1 MKLSAI
7 GFAVACLLVAGS
19 AFASTGKESAKPCM
33 GCHSGAMARDF
44 ATIAAGLKAEE
55 DKGKARI
62 TNAIVDGAEV
72 DGKKMPAQAAFAGKD
87 DDINSIADWI
97 ISLAPASE

>member
-1 MKLSAI
+1 MKLSVI

-19 AFASTGKESAKPCM
+19 AFAGNGEELAKGCK

-44 ATIAAGLKAEE
+44 ATIAADLQKED
-55 DKGKARI
+55 DKGKARVSK
-62 TNAIVDGAEV
+62 AILEGAEV
-72 DGKKMPAQAAFAGKD
+72 GGKKMPPQAAFAGKV

-97 ISLAPASE
+97 ISQAPASE